1 MDVDVVYLE
10 FSKAFDKLDIKITLQ
25 KLYNLGV
32 AGRLFDWIE
41 DFLINRKQCVIV
53 DSAVSENVSVISGVP
68 QGSVLGP

>member
-1 MDVDVVYLE
+1 MDVDVVYLD
-10 FSKAFDKLDIKITLQ
+10 FSIAFDKLDIKITLQ

-32 AGRLFDWIE
+32 AGR
-41 DFLINRKQCVIV
+41 LINRKQCVIV